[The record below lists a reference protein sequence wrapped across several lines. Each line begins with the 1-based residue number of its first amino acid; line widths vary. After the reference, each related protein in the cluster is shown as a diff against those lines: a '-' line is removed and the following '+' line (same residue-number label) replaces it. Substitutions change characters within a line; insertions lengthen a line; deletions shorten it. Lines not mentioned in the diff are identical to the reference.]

1 MISALPTLIIM
12 LNALN
17 AAAKQYAA
25 AIISLGILATVSA
38 VGAAALV
45 AANSGGSGG
54 TTYTPEIVSASQGEQ
69 EELYYQGANGAGAS
83 SSQNSNVV
91 NYEDNATYNF
101 SINNKMDL
109 DEVLEEIANKKR
121 GMIGG

>member
-1 MISALPTLIIM
+1 M

-45 AANSGGSGG
+45 NAGGHSS
-54 TTYTPEIVSASQGEQ
+54 TRINAPEYVGASQEEQ
-69 EELYYQGANGAGAS
+69 EELVYQGNNGSGSVNNSKS
-83 SSQNSNVV
+83 SVV

-101 SINNKMDL
+101 SISNEMEL
-109 DEVLEEIANKKR
+109 DDVLEQIANKKR